1 MAEGPWPEPDRARIG
16 LCADCLHARR
26 VESQRGSTFCLCGR
40 SADDPTYSRYPP
52 LPVLRCSGYV
62 PRQRIVSLL
71 ASGTEI
77 ACALG
82 GGDALVGRS
91 HECDNPEW
99 VRELPCCTSP
109 TFDITLSSG
118 EIDREVRRRL
128 KAGEPLYDVDLA
140 LVNELRPGLL
150 ITQTQ
155 CAVCAVTPDDVAR
168 AAGSVVVD
176 QVVALSAG
184 SLAGIHEGV
193 RSVGRAL
200 GRPEAAKLLIADME
214 RELDWIANRVR
225 DRFAPRVVLLEW
237 TDPLFSTG
245 NWGPELV
252 AAAGGRSLLSE
263 AGQYSAAV
271 SWGQVVE
278 ADPDYLVVAP
288 CGVSPR
294 GVTGLVR
301 DARRQARPRRPCGR
315 QPILQSVGHD
325 YSRDCADS
333 CGNPAPGL
341 LRADVARP
349 GVVCVSNA
357 GMTGQFCGLHQLRLD
372 NIVARVCVRSRA

>member
-1 MAEGPWPEPDRARIG
+1 MAEGPWPEADRARIG

-40 SADDPTYSRYPP
+40 SADDSTYPRYPP

-82 GGDALVGRS
+82 GGGALVGRS

-168 AAGSVVVD
+168 AAGSVVAD

-288 CGVSPR
+288 CGFGLERTLREASVLEALPGWSETRAVRLGHVALADGNRYFNRSGTTIPETVRILAEILHPDCFEPTWR
-294 GVTGLVR
+294 GRAWCAYRT
-301 DARRQARPRRPCGR
+301 QA
-315 QPILQSVGHD
+315 
-325 YSRDCADS
+325 
-333 CGNPAPGL
+333 
-341 LRADVARP
+341 
-349 GVVCVSNA
+349 
-357 GMTGQFCGLHQLRLD
+357 
-372 NIVARVCVRSRA
+372 